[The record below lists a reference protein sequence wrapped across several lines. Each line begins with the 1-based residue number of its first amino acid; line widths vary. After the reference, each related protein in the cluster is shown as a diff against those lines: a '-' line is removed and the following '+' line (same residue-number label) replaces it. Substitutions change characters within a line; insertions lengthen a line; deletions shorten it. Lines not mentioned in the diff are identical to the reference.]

1 MQKDSVYLD
10 IENNFLYENFAIW
23 EGLLNNIGKKFE
35 KDLRVIF
42 DNLHSSWNS
51 QPETQFWK
59 DSNVFCLL
67 IWLCYHLVL

>member
-42 DNLHSSWNS
+42 DHLHSSWNS
-51 QPETQFWK
+51 QPETQILKEF
-59 DSNVFCLL
+59 
-67 IWLCYHLVL
+67 

>member
-51 QPETQFWK
+51 QPETQILKGF
-59 DSNVFCLL
+59 
-67 IWLCYHLVL
+67 

>member
-42 DNLHSSWNS
+42 DHLHSSWNS
-51 QPETQFWK
+51 QPETQILKGF
-59 DSNVFCLL
+59 
-67 IWLCYHLVL
+67 